1 MSSSQREARRQVG
14 KGGGGGAGWGRGWG
28 SCAMLQLAA
37 AGYGVWGVGRLRTVF
52 TLNNLKHSSQRSCR
66 GRANSE
72 HDADREEDAA
82 AHPLAAAARAAAAK
96 MQREED
102 VKKPKKPMDL

>member
-1 MSSSQREARRQVG
+1 MGEAAQVG
-14 KGGGGGAGWGRGWG
+14 VEGGAAVRCCSG
-28 SCAMLQLAA
+28 L
-37 AGYGVWGVGRLRTVF
+37 WGVGRLRTAF

-72 HDADREEDAA
+72 HDKDREEDAA